1 MKFKNLIL
9 GLGMIFLM
17 FSSCSDELNELKSPI
32 DNSTFGI
39 DTKFDVLTDYGTFI
53 DIEEYQTSFMLP
65 VTRTTP
71 STDSVT
77 VIVKC
82 EVESDIFSCNL
93 PDGTD
98 VAFQPKEGK
107 YVAEMPL
114 TFAPNETSASI
125 RISFPWEKFASLLY
139 TCPFEIS
146 IFEDISGYMIL
157 HKPVIF
163 QCMRWKTVT
172 GPNGET
178 TATWKDRAIFTGIT
192 FNNGD
197 PIDLFT
203 WDVTIQSTDVFPGLY
218 RVINPYEGVYQA
230 NEENGSL
237 TYNGTGT
244 IYMYINAMDP
254 DNVYLSDK
262 MGNPLPEFNTYYT
275 LMGEYGDLQ
284 LFDRIAGGLAD
295 QYLYDNKDLFSNE
308 GAGLGTRV
316 DFEKGGQTYVDY
328 ISFDEGHFY
337 VVGDFDGYELP
348 SDELQIIFPGG
359 QGKREWNDLG
369 MATYTE
375 DMLSAYYGMGVQTYQ
390 VPVQQN
396 IDNPS
401 VYRMIN
407 PYTNYWPESN
417 PQDDDYNITID
428 CSDPDF
434 VLVVPQNTG
443 NWLESDEIYEAWMT
457 NVAYYYTVLVTDRYK
472 KTQAELTSAGM
483 NDTFKDGVIDIKNA
497 MALAIDEEGKIVRE
511 ESFNCSAF
519 GATGCKLVLPTEKA
533 ATESYATSAASNK
546 GKKTSTNPM
555 KLVKLFGLN
564 PMK

>member
-1 MKFKNLIL
+1 MGSLALMFTACDKAAEQTYTPAAPVVTPPAYFAMDYDSN
-9 GLGMIFLM
+9 IFL
-17 FSSCSDELNELKSPI
+17 
-32 DNSTFGI
+32 
-39 DTKFDVLTDYGTFI
+39 
-53 DIEEYQTSFMLP
+53 EENQTSFTVP
-65 VTRTTP
+65 VYRAEAGAEA
-71 STDSVT
+71 T
-77 VIVKC
+77 VAINCQV
-82 EVESDIFSCNL
+82 DGDFFSYKNAE
-93 PDGTD
+93 GQD
-98 VAFQPKEGK
+98 VAFTANEGSATAEIPVK
-107 YVAEMPL
+107 FAAGQDSTSIVITYPWDIMSTKAGVKYNFEFASAGESSPYFITDIDYVACYV
-114 TFAPNETSASI
+114 
-125 RISFPWEKFASLLY
+125 PW
-139 TCPFEIS
+139 
-146 IFEDISGYMIL
+146 
-157 HKPVIF
+157 V
-163 QCMRWKTVT
+163 TVT